1 MPKAVIGN
9 LLQGPLAQFAG
20 AGKPMLVGVLWNL
33 LLAVIPVVL
42 AYLLAWLL
50 RKRLKLAGILLLAVP
65 LGIAWLAFLP
75 NTCYLLTEWRH
86 LLFDKRW
93 EPLLDAGHENPA
105 AMYGTAKW
113 ALFFLLYSGTG
124 VFLFVLGVRPMEH
137 WLRSTGQK
145 SFLYAPFF
153 FFLVSLGV
161 YLGLVLRLNSWDLV
175 RRPQFVVNVALEAVT
190 SRPLLVAISVF
201 AVLLWALYEGADIW
215 VDGVRARFG
224 KGGSGS
230 APTPTK
236 SKRKKA

>member
-1 MPKAVIGN
+1 MLRGVMAN
-9 LLQGPLAQFAG
+9 LLQGPLDHVSDAS
-20 AGKPMLVGVLWNL
+20 KHMLPGIAWNL
-33 LLAVIPVVL
+33 LLAVIPVAL

-50 RKRLKLAGILLLAVP
+50 RKRLKPAGIVLLALP

-86 LLFDKRW
+86 LLFDNRW
-93 EPLLDAGHENPA
+93 EPLLDAGHQSRV
-105 AMYGTAKW
+105 AMYQTAKW

-124 VFLFVLGVRPMEH
+124 IFLFVLGVRPMEH

-145 SFLYAPFF
+145 SFLYAPPF

-175 RRPQFVVNVALEAVT
+175 RRPQFVLNVALEAVT
-190 SRPLLVAISVF
+190 SRPLLVAIGIF
-201 AVLLWALYEGADIW
+201 AAILWALYEGADIW

-224 KGGSGS
+224 KGS
-230 APTPTK
+230 AAPAPAK
-236 SKRKKA
+236 AKRKK